1 MAVET
6 MFTTD
11 GRDREL
17 WEADNEGGIA
27 ESIVCCIEGQ
37 AFSRSYALAPRSPSP
52 PPPPPVSKLDR
63 RHKGRLR
70 KRDNLLTEVG
80 EGSGQGAESYD
91 RKESLVLC

>member
-27 ESIVCCIEGQ
+27 ESIECFIEGQ
-37 AFSRSYALAPRSPSP
+37 AFCRPYDLAPR
-52 PPPPPVSKLDR
+52 
-63 RHKGRLR
+63 
-70 KRDNLLTEVG
+70 
-80 EGSGQGAESYD
+80 
-91 RKESLVLC
+91 